1 MIGLNRIVAATD
13 LSPLAQRAVERG
25 ALLAQA
31 QGASLDVVHVLN
43 PDWLD
48 QLQGLLGMKPR
59 PSLVSWS
66 EQIKSQLDAL
76 ADELRSRWTVT
87 AQTYVLCGSLL
98 SSLSQHVQTLGADLI
113 VLGVQGE
120 DALRRLTLGSTA
132 SRMISMSRRPMLVVR
147 QEAENAYRRVLV
159 AVDFSPSALASIAH
173 AHVLAPQAEIIL
185 CHVQDLPLEGKLRSA
200 GVAEADIRRYRIK
213 AREEA
218 LLQLVALRQQAGLSE
233 TQASLLLGRGHAPST
248 LIKQARL
255 RQCDLLVVGKH
266 GKSKVEDFL
275 IGSVT
280 QRVLADARCDVLV
293 SV

>member
-87 AQTYVLCGSLL
+87 AQTHVLCGSLL

-185 CHVQDLPLEGKLRSA
+185 CHVQD
-200 GVAEADIRRYRIK
+200 
-213 AREEA
+213 
-218 LLQLVALRQQAGLSE
+218 
-233 TQASLLLGRGHAPST
+233 
-248 LIKQARL
+248 
-255 RQCDLLVVGKH
+255 
-266 GKSKVEDFL
+266 
-275 IGSVT
+275 
-280 QRVLADARCDVLV
+280 
-293 SV
+293 